1 MSTGIVRPR
10 QKSKGSITPSS
21 STPVHQHEDGRVD
34 WLAAVEQI
42 KLSLQLIEDKDVAM
56 TLNVPVSTFSEF
68 RNSAGNLPLLAKLR
82 VLHLAGYESLTEAL
96 DLLTREE
103 SVEKNRRKLQRHAR
117 KTSKQTQPDN

>member
-10 QKSKGSITPSS
+10 KKSKGSATPPSQLLIQ
-21 STPVHQHEDGRVD
+21 QHEDGRVD

-42 KLSLQLIEDKDVAM
+42 KLSLQLIEDKDVAQ

-68 RNSAGNLPLLAKLR
+68 RNSAGNLPWLAKLR
-82 VLHLAGYESLTEAL
+82 VLHLVGYESLSEAL
-96 DLLTREE
+96 NLLTREE

-117 KTSKQTQPDN
+117 KTSKPTQTSN

>member
-21 STPVHQHEDGRVD
+21 STPVHRHEDGRVD

-82 VLHLAGYESLTEAL
+82 VLHLVGYESLTEAL

-117 KTSKQTQPDN
+117 KTSQQTQPDN